1 MPDYQTYSGRP
12 HPVEETAKTYADEL
26 KDGAVRAGEYVSE
39 QARVATEETG
49 RLAGEI
55 AAAARERPYT
65 TIAIAAGLAFAFG
78 ALWKMRAGRQQSN
91 LDALLARLPDMPSR
105 SSLLPR
111 AWR

>member
-12 HPVEETAKTYADEL
+12 QPVEETTKTYTDEL
-26 KDGAVRAGEYVSE
+26 KEGAARAGEYVSE

-65 TIAIAAGLAFAFG
+65 TIAIAAGLAFAVG
-78 ALWKMRAGRQQSN
+78 ALWKMRGSRQQSN
-91 LDALLARLPDMPSR
+91 LDTLLASLPDMPSR
-105 SSLLPR
+105 SSFLPR
-111 AWR
+111 GWR

>member
-1 MPDYQTYSGRP
+1 MPEYQTYSGRP
-12 HPVEETAKTYADEL
+12 QPVEETAKTCTDEL
-26 KDGAVRAGEYVSE
+26 KEGAVRAGEYVSE

-49 RLAGEI
+49 RIAGEI

-91 LDALLARLPDMPSR
+91 LDALLARLPDIPSR